1 MNFPN
6 FKSTSL
12 RPSNGSQFMKNVNYE
27 NIFMLLVLVGCI
39 IALVLKFVLYSNFQ
53 KRSLNDISRSP
64 NNKSIPINEKIEP
77 CDCGSSEFS
86 LRDYY
91 VFGSYNSAI
100 NGPYATPTVSLQ
112 SLTGVIK
119 QGARFLDFEIYSAYG
134 DSTPMVSCSLLSDKQ
149 GNKCGSLV
157 ETTYLLPFRSC
168 MEVIRDYAFTNSG
181 CMNFSDPLIVNL
193 RLKTCQPDVAKQ
205 LANIFLDFSNLMLGP
220 QYSYNDNKS
229 NFGATKIR
237 ELKGKICLFVE
248 SDNMEYT
255 SVPEFME
262 YVNLSKPTDFLRL
275 LPVNEFAMLPDLKDF
290 IDYNKRNI
298 TIAIPNPSESN
309 PKNINLKAMQNAG
322 VQVVAY
328 MFWKRDSYFVDALNS
343 FNVNGTAFVLKPEK
357 LRFSN
362 IVIGNPIPQDKK
374 LSFEEKTIETTVPNI
389 NFNI

>member
-1 MNFPN
+1 
-6 FKSTSL
+6 
-12 RPSNGSQFMKNVNYE
+12 
-27 NIFMLLVLVGCI
+27 
-39 IALVLKFVLYSNFQ
+39 
-53 KRSLNDISRSP
+53 
-64 NNKSIPINEKIEP
+64 
-77 CDCGSSEFS
+77 
-86 LRDYY
+86 
-91 VFGSYNSAI
+91 
-100 NGPYATPTVSLQ
+100 
-112 SLTGVIK
+112 
-119 QGARFLDFEIYSAYG
+119 
-134 DSTPMVSCSLLSDKQ
+134 
-149 GNKCGSLV
+149 
-157 ETTYLLPFRSC
+157 
-168 MEVIRDYAFTNSG
+168 
-181 CMNFSDPLIVNL
+181 
-193 RLKTCQPDVAKQ
+193 
-205 LANIFLDFSNLMLGP
+205 
-220 QYSYNDNKS
+220 
-229 NFGATKIR
+229 
-237 ELKGKICLFVE
+237 
-248 SDNMEYT
+248 MEYT